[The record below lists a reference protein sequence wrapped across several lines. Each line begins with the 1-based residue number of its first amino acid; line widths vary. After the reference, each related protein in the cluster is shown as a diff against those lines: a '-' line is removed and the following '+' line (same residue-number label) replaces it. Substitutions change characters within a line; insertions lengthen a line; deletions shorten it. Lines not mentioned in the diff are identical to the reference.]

1 MMSRSYPSQARRPVR
16 RLANR
21 ISMSWPEY
29 QIALCRLDGKL
40 LRLTDLEAELIL
52 MLLLTNPC
60 GYAKIG
66 ELVERL
72 WPNDDEP
79 DTSDRMVRVLISRL
93 RRMGVPI
100 ETLHGWGYL
109 IAADRRGRPER
120 ERLAA

>member
-1 MMSRSYPSQARRPVR
+1 
-16 RLANR
+16 
-21 ISMSWPEY
+21 MSWPEY
-29 QIALCRLDGKL
+29 QVALCRLDGKL

-52 MLLLTNPC
+52 MMLLTNPR

-72 WPNDDEP
+72 WPDDNEP
-79 DTSDRMVRVLISRL
+79 ETADRMVMVLISRL